1 MRMPEPIIVAGKE
14 VIYGLLSTLAILAV
28 AFIVTAFQWYGTMN
42 MLSEKIRSGR
52 LVELNPKCAY
62 IEIELDESIFK
73 MRQEAG
79 IRGSLI
85 IKRPIISCTNCKE
98 IIDTKS
104 ITIGGTVASSESS
117 IFNKNNTYYYDE
129 KETVKEVEVDV
140 DVTVESDTQ

>member
-1 MRMPEPIIVAGKE
+1 MNGKFDGLMVGVL
-14 VIYGLLSTLAILAV
+14 VILAILSV

-42 MLSEKIRSGR
+42 MLSEKMMNGKF
-52 LVELNPKCAY
+52 VELNPKCAY

-104 ITIGGTVASSESS
+104 ITIGGMVASCESS
-117 IFNKNNTYYYDE
+117 IFNKNNSYYYADAE
-129 KETVKEVEVDV
+129 KGVEV
-140 DVTVESDTQ
+140 DVTVEQDTQQ

>member
-1 MRMPEPIIVAGKE
+1 MMNGKFD
-14 VIYGLLSTLAILAV
+14 GLMVGVLAILAILAV

-42 MLSEKIRSGR
+42 MLSEKIRSGKF
-52 LVELNPKCAY
+52 VELNPKCAY

-117 IFNKNNTYYYDE
+117 IFNKNNSYYYADAE
-129 KETVKEVEVDV
+129 KGVEV
-140 DVTVESDTQ
+140 DVTVEQDTQQ

>member
-1 MRMPEPIIVAGKE
+1 MNGKFD
-14 VIYGLLSTLAILAV
+14 GLMVGVLAILAILAV

-42 MLSEKIRSGR
+42 MLSEKIRSGKF
-52 LVELNPKCAY
+52 VELNPKCAY

-117 IFNKNNTYYYDE
+117 IFNKNNSYYYADAE
-129 KETVKEVEVDV
+129 KGVEV
-140 DVTVESDTQ
+140 DVTVEQDTQQ